1 MSDRTGNALGALR
14 PANLARR
21 AKPDRRA
28 LSGPDGSVPHTFS
41 VAQKALPAGR
51 RDSVA

>member
-1 MSDRTGNALGALR
+1 MPDRAGNAIGALR
-14 PANLARR
+14 ART

-28 LSGPDGSVPHTFS
+28 LSGPGGSVSHTFS
-41 VAQKALPAGR
+41 VAQKALPVGR

>member
-14 PANLARR
+14 PANLARP

-28 LSGPDGSVPHTFS
+28 LSGPGGSVS
-41 VAQKALPAGR
+41 
-51 RDSVA
+51 

>member
-1 MSDRTGNALGALR
+1 MSNRTGNALGALR
-14 PANLARR
+14 PATLART
-21 AKPDRRA
+21 ANSARRA
-28 LSGPDGSVPHTFS
+28 LSGPGGSVSHTFS

>member
-1 MSDRTGNALGALR
+1 MPGRTGHTLGALR
-14 PANLARR
+14 PAKLARR

-28 LSGPDGSVPHTFS
+28 LSRPGGSVPHTFS

-51 RDSVA
+51 HDSVA

>member
-14 PANLARR
+14 PANLART

-28 LSGPDGSVPHTFS
+28 LSGPGGSVSHTFS
-41 VAQKALPAGR
+41 VAQKVLPAGR